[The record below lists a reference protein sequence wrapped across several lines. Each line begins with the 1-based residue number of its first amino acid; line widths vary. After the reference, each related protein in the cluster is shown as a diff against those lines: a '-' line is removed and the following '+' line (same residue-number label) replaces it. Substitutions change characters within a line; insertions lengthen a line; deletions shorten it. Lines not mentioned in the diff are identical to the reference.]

1 VVGAVLAGGRGRR
14 LGGGKAT
21 ALLAGRPLLSY
32 PLAAMAAAG
41 IEAFV
46 VAKPDTELP
55 PFVSALPTDTSL
67 PPGGAAGAAGSPPG
81 RPVVAGLP
89 EVVLEAAEPSHPL
102 VGIIAALRHAGRPVV
117 VLAGDMPL
125 ASPALLAAL
134 AGTTPSSPSDAPP
147 PPGTDASP
155 GLVVSPDEPLVVPAP
170 GGEPEPLQARWSPAL
185 LPALEAALAREEP
198 LRRTV
203 ASLAPRLLDDAELA
217 RFGDPARTFLNVNDA
232 ADLERA
238 ERALAS

>member
-21 ALLAGRPLLSY
+21 ALLAGRPLISY

-41 IEAFV
+41 IDAFV

-55 PFVSALPTDTSL
+55 PLAGGSIGDR
-67 PPGGAAGAAGSPPG
+67 GAA
-81 RPVVAGLP
+81 RV
-89 EVVLEAAEPSHPL
+89 EVVRESAEPSHPL
-102 VGIIAALRHAGRPVV
+102 MGIIAALRHAGRPVV

-134 AGTTPSSPSDAPP
+134 ASGGIAAPSGGSTLTVDRPLDLGIFAE
-147 PPGTDASP
+147 A
-155 GLVVSPDEPLVVPAP
+155 PLVVPAP
-170 GGEPEPLQARWSPAL
+170 GGQPEPLQARWSPAL

-198 LRRTV
+198 LRRT
-203 ASLAPRLLDDAELA
+203 LAALSPRLIGDVELA
-217 RFGDPARTFLNVNDA
+217 RFGDPARMFLNVNDA
-232 ADLERA
+232 ADLRRA
-238 ERALAS
+238 EAELA

>member
-21 ALLAGRPLLSY
+21 ALLAGRPLISY
-32 PLAAMAAAG
+32 PLAAMGAAG
-41 IEAFV
+41 LDAFV
-46 VAKPDTELP
+46 VTKPDTELP
-55 PFVSALPTDTSL
+55 TLDC
-67 PPGGAAGAAGSPPG
+67 
-81 RPVVAGLP
+81 
-89 EVVLEAAEPSHPL
+89 EVVLEPPEPSHPL

-125 ASPALLAAL
+125 ASPTLLAAL
-134 AGTTPSSPSDAPP
+134 AGA
-147 PPGTDASP
+147 
-155 GLVVSPDEPLVVPAP
+155 DEPLVVPAP
-170 GGEPEPLQARWSPAL
+170 GAQPEPLQARWSPEL

-203 ASLAPRLLDDAELA
+203 AALSPRLIGDAELA

-238 ERALAS
+238 ASQLLVRGNERR